1 MNKMMRVF
9 GGPALL
15 GMLCCAA
22 PAHADVE
29 NNPTTMT
36 ETKTKKKVKSNGDV
50 ETKTK
55 TKTVTKAGTET
66 ETSKTETSKTET
78 RAGVAAE
85 EMGDG
90 AKRKHHVKRATDTD
104 TKTAETDSR
113 AVVKTDTKTDTRTT
127 DTKVTDS
134 RVTAA
139 KPLAADNTGK
149 NDPDRSRVG
158 EKPTADQAKNN
169 RSDVDIMAQ
178 IRREV
183 MAEKGLST
191 SAHNVKIV
199 AESGLVT
206 LKGPVKSVEE
216 KALVAQKAVSV
227 VGVKNVRN
235 ELEIAP

>member
-113 AVVKTDTKTDTRTT
+113 AVVKTE
-127 DTKVTDS
+127 
-134 RVTAA
+134 
-139 KPLAADNTGK
+139 PLAADNTGK

>member
-1 MNKMMRVF
+1 MNKTMRVF

-55 TKTVTKAGTET
+55 TKTVTKGGTET

-90 AKRKHHVKRATDTD
+90 TKRKHHVKRATDTD
-104 TKTAETDSR
+104 TKTVE
-113 AVVKTDTKTDTRTT
+113 TDTRTT
-127 DTKVTDS
+127 DAKVTDS
-134 RVTAA
+134 RATAA

-169 RSDVDIMAQ
+169 RSDIDIMAQ

-235 ELEIAP
+235 DLEIAP